1 MSKAAL
7 KELDDEIAYW
17 TAQYYK
23 GKTEAHFAAFGI
35 ATGLKLAKS
44 ILLGKDYEC
53 SRNER

>member
-1 MSKAAL
+1 M